1 MKFGDP
7 GGENLPPPKRLRRS
21 GRHFPSIGEPTLD
34 PNSLCLPSNIA
45 SSSSAYP
52 RATQEAVE
60 LGNNAIPSGTTGA
73 AQAGIREIF
82 NTEFK
87 PKC

>member
-1 MKFGDP
+1 MKIGDP
-7 GGENLPPPKRLRRS
+7 GGENPPPFKRLRRS
-21 GRHFPSIGEPTLD
+21 GRHFPSTGEPTLD
-34 PNSLCLPSNIA
+34 PNSLCLPSHIA

-60 LGNNAIPSGTTGA
+60 LGNNAIPAGTAGA
-73 AQAGIREIF
+73 AQAGTQEIF

-87 PKC
+87 RKC